1 MTDEKRLAEARKVRE
16 GAWDKARNRSLGR
29 GVEHHEL
36 IKALDEDIAA
46 ALSARDAEIAAK
58 DAEIERLKADLVEA
72 HKLRHD
78 QLSRAIAQRD
88 EAEAELA
95 RLRVQPAA
103 DDVGWALTLWGEIT
117 RDFLLG
123 YSTRLPIR
131 ELCCHIAYHAK
142 KRFDTAARQDARRQ
156 ALEDAGEVI
165 SNRYAELDGD
175 GETIITRRQ
184 ELATIERRIEALA
197 DKPATPDIIS
207 LVRAL
212 RRAVESTSVGD
223 PLKIPEWRALCA
235 AMNEIDKQK
244 DRALVAIDT
253 LCPSPAP
260 E

>member
-1 MTDEKRLAEARKVRE
+1 MTDEKRLTEAREILLPVLDAHSSQSLLYIE
-16 GAWDKARNRSLGR
+16 SRNR
-29 GVEHHEL
+29 V
-36 IKALDEDIAA
+36 AM

-197 DKPATPDIIS
+197 DKPAPPDIIS
-207 LVRAL
+207 LIRAL

-223 PLKIPEWRALCA
+223 PLKMPEWRALCA
-235 AMNEIDKQK
+235 AMNEIDEAEA
-244 DRALVAIDT
+244 ALVAIDT
-253 LCPSPAP
+253 LCPPPAP